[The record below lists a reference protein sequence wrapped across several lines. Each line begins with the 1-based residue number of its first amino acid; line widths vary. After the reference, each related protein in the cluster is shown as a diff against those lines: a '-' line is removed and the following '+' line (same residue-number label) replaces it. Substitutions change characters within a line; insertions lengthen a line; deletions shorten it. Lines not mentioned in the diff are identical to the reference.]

1 MDAQYEAPH
10 SRHVV
15 DVRKADQA
23 DCSEVMDEHDQEVL
37 KNKEKR
43 KVRALYMLYE
53 CSPVIC
59 ICVTTT
65 STLNGL
71 NYI

>member
-37 KNKEKR
+37 KNK
-43 KVRALYMLYE
+43 
-53 CSPVIC
+53 
-59 ICVTTT
+59 
-65 STLNGL
+65 
-71 NYI
+71 